1 MKLPCTLN
9 KFFLY
14 EIMLSEE
21 VFMDNWKSQLHL
33 SKKMRIDASIANSLE
48 KLSNIFPHSQIF
60 EILRETE
67 KKDEL
72 DLKERCL
79 CGKFK
84 LIFYEDFDYHYKI
97 SFNEKNTYIK
107 MELSYPE
114 KEIFD
119 PRQKFIGE
127 VILDNYKK
135 LVGPVS

>member
-1 MKLPCTLN
+1 
-9 KFFLY
+9 
-14 EIMLSEE
+14 
-21 VFMDNWKSQLHL
+21 
-33 SKKMRIDASIANSLE
+33 MRIDASIANSLE
-48 KLSNIFPHSQIF
+48 KLTNIFPHSQIF
-60 EILRETE
+60 EFETV
-67 KKDEL
+67 KKDED
-72 DLKERCL
+72 DLKERWL

-127 VILDNYKK
+127 VNLDNYKK
-135 LVGPVS
+135 LFGPVN